1 MAQALYLGLDI
12 GTQGVK
18 GVVIDAD
25 ARPCVISRA
34 GRPLDLIGDLPPGA
48 AEQNP
53 DEWWNAVVEVV
64 RELTSSDTVEAAAI
78 VGVGIS
84 GQQHGSVFVDDDDCV
99 IRAAKLWCDTSTAD
113 EARELTETIGRAVPV
128 GFTASKVTWLARN
141 EPDNWQR
148 TDGVLLP
155 HDFINLRLT
164 GERTMEAG
172 DASGTGWF
180 DVRERCFDEAAVAA
194 VDPQLAGKLP
204 RLLETGEAA
213 GTVCPAAAQQL
224 GIPEGVLVA
233 PGGGDNMMS
242 AIGSGATRS
251 GIVVMSL
258 GTSGTVFTRCDE
270 PVIDPEGL
278 IAPFC
283 SSDGAWL
290 PLLCVMNCTNVTE
303 EVKNGYFPDDP
314 DALERLT
321 DLAAAVEPGCG
332 GVSFVPFLHGERVPD
347 LPDATGTISGLR
359 PGSFAPGVIFRA
371 ALEGITANLAAGVER
386 LKGLGVTMDSL
397 RLVGGGS
404 KNPLWRQM
412 IADALQ
418 VPVTLPEEP
427 ESGALGGALQALW
440 THQRAETPDITSD
453 DIACDRVPLQ
463 DIVVEPTHST
473 T

>member
-1 MAQALYLGLDI
+1 MATALYLGLDV

-18 GVVIDAD
+18 GVVIDPET
-25 ARPCVISRA
+25 RPCVIARA
-34 GRPLDLIGDLPPGA
+34 ARSLDLIEGLPAGA
-48 AEQNP
+48 AEQHP
-53 DEWWNAVVEVV
+53 DDWWNAVIEVV
-64 RELTSSDTVEAAAI
+64 HQLLANEEVETDLIA
-78 VGVGIS
+78 GVGIS
-84 GQQHGSVFVDDDDCV
+84 GQQHGSVFVDENDRV
-99 IRAAKLWCDTSTAD
+99 VRAAKLWCDTSTSA
-113 EARELTETIGRAVPV
+113 EAEELTDRIGRAVPV
-128 GFTASKVTWLARN
+128 GFTASKVTWLARH
-141 EPDNWQR
+141 EPDNWQQ

-164 GERTMEAG
+164 GQRTMEAG

-194 VDPQLAGKLP
+194 VDEQLAAKLP

-242 AIGSGATRS
+242 AIGSGATRA
-251 GIVVMSL
+251 GTVVMSL

-270 PVIDPEGL
+270 PVVDPEGL

-303 EVKNGYFPDDP
+303 EVRNGYFPDDP
-314 DALERLT
+314 DALEKLT

-332 GVSFVPFLHGERVPD
+332 GVSFVPFLHGERVPN

-371 ALEGITANLAAGVER
+371 ALEGITANLASGVDR
-386 LKGLGVTMDSL
+386 LKGLGVTVDGL

-404 KNPLWRQM
+404 RNPLWRQM

-440 THQRAETPDITSD
+440 THQRGETPDITSD

-463 DIVVEPTHST
+463 DVVVEPN
-473 T
+473 

>member
-1 MAQALYLGLDI
+1 MATALYLGLDV

-18 GVVIDAD
+18 GVVIDPET
-25 ARPCVISRA
+25 RPCVIARA
-34 GRPLDLIGDLPPGA
+34 ARSLDLIEGLPAGA
-48 AEQNP
+48 AEQHP
-53 DEWWNAVVEVV
+53 DDWWNAVIEVV
-64 RELTSSDTVEAAAI
+64 HQLLANEEVETDLIA
-78 VGVGIS
+78 GVGIS
-84 GQQHGSVFVDDDDCV
+84 GQQHGSVFVDENDRV
-99 IRAAKLWCDTSTAD
+99 VRAAKLWCDTSTSA
-113 EARELTETIGRAVPV
+113 EAEELTDRIGRAVPV
-128 GFTASKVTWLARN
+128 GFTASKVTWLARH
-141 EPDNWQR
+141 EPDNWQQ

-164 GERTMEAG
+164 GQRTMEAG

-180 DVRERCFDEAAVAA
+180 DVRERCFDEVAVAA
-194 VDPQLAGKLP
+194 VDEQLAAKLP

-213 GTVCPAAAQQL
+213 GAVCPAAAQQL

-242 AIGSGATRS
+242 AIGSGATRA
-251 GIVVMSL
+251 GTVVMSL

-303 EVKNGYFPDDP
+303 EVRNGYFPDDP
-314 DALERLT
+314 DALEKLT

-332 GVSFVPFLHGERVPD
+332 GVSFVPFLHGERVPN

-371 ALEGITANLAAGVER
+371 ALEGITANLASGVDR
-386 LKGLGVTMDSL
+386 LKGLGVTVDGL

-404 KNPLWRQM
+404 RNPLWRQM

-440 THQRAETPDITSD
+440 THQRGETPDITSD

-463 DIVVEPTHST
+463 DGVVEPN
-473 T
+473 